1 MINTEK
7 QRSKIEKMKTA
18 MAAEQ
23 AKLMVAERAEKMKK
37 QRAEARQR
45 SKERASLFRSADAHR
60 KIVLGGLT
68 IAAGVDGW
76 DEAEIVGALLVIADR
91 VAERPDLRGQLREK
105 GIQHLEAR
113 KATRQESSL

>member
-7 QRSKIEKMKTA
+7 QRAKIEKLKNA

-23 AKLMVAERAEKMKK
+23 AKLMVVERAEKVKK
-37 QRAEARQR
+37 QRTEARQR

-60 KIVLGGLT
+60 KIILGGLI
-68 IAAGVDGW
+68 IAAGADGW
-76 DEAEIVGALLVIADR
+76 DEAEVVGGLLVIAEKLI
-91 VAERPDLRGQLREK
+91 ERPALRAQLREK

-113 KATRQESSL
+113 KAARGDK

>member
-7 QRSKIEKMKTA
+7 QRAKIEKLKSA

-23 AKLMVAERAEKMKK
+23 AKLMIAERAEKARK
-37 QRAEARQR
+37 QRAEARAR

-68 IAAGVDGW
+68 IAAGADNW
-76 DEAEIVGALLVIADR
+76 DEAEIVGGLLVIADKLL
-91 VAERPDLRGQLREK
+91 ERPELRAQLREK
-105 GIQHLEAR
+105 GIAHLEAR
-113 KATRQESSL
+113 KAARVKP